1 MSRSSRADRTTGGD
15 GTPHGAVL
23 VVGGGFYGCSLATHL
38 ARQGARVTVLEARA
52 DLLGGA
58 SYFNQA
64 RVHGGYHYPRS
75 LRTAGRSQASYES
88 FTARYASCVV
98 DDFLCVYAVARGSL
112 TNARKFRRV
121 CDHIGAPLM
130 DAPASV
136 RRLFNPATVEA
147 SWVTREAVFDAVRLR
162 ELVREEMADA
172 GVTVRLGTPVSGV
185 AETASGALVT
195 LETGEVLAGDRVL
208 VCTYG
213 EGIDTLPG
221 GVGYAGL
228 HCEPCEMALVDLPEP
243 LRGKGVT
250 VMDGPYF
257 SLMPF
262 PSTPFSTLSH
272 VRYTPHGA
280 HPTYEQAAAALRA
293 GLTTRADWM
302 IRDAA
307 RYVPALAGAVH
318 RESLWG
324 VKTVPARRDGDDARP
339 IVLRRSDGGRVLSLL
354 GSKIDNIG
362 DAIRVAEEHLRDAV

>member
-1 MSRSSRADRTTGGD
+1 MSEIGPRWD
-15 GTPHGAVL
+15 VV
-23 VVGGGFYGCSLATHL
+23 VVGGGFYGSSLAAHL
-38 ARQGARVTVLEARA
+38 ARQGSRVTLLEARA

-75 LRTAGRSQASYES
+75 LRTAGRSQANYQQ
-88 FTARYASCVV
+88 FMARYESCVV

-121 CDHIGAPLM
+121 CDYVGAPLM

-136 RRLFNPATVEA
+136 RKLFNPATVET
-147 SWVTREAVFDAVRLR
+147 SWVTRESVFDAVRLR
-162 ELVREEMADA
+162 EFVRTELDDA
-172 GVTVRLGTPVSGV
+172 GVAVRLGARV
-185 AETASGALVT
+185 ARVVEGADGATVALEDGETLV
-195 LETGEVLAGDRVL
+195 AGRVL

-213 EGIDTLPG
+213 EAIEALPQE
-221 GVGYAGL
+221 VGYAGL
-228 HCEPCEMALVDLPEP
+228 HCEPCEMALMDVPDA

-262 PSTPFSTLSH
+262 PSTPFHTLSH

-280 HPTYEQAAAALRA
+280 HPSYEQAADALRA
-293 GLTTRADWM
+293 GLNSRADRM
-302 IRDAA
+302 MRDAV
-307 RYVPALAGAVH
+307 RYLPALRGAVH
-318 RESLWG
+318 VESLWG

-339 IVLRRSDGGRVLSLL
+339 IIMRRSGGGRVMSLL

-362 DAIRVAEEHLRDAV
+362 DALRVAEEHLRDAV

>member
-1 MSRSSRADRTTGGD
+1 MTSDAL
-15 GTPHGAVL
+15 PFHAV
-23 VVGGGFYGCSLATHL
+23 VVGGGFYGASLAAHL
-38 ARQGARVTVLEARA
+38 AREGARVTLLEARQ

-75 LRTAGRSQASYES
+75 LRTAGRSQANYQD
-88 FTARYASCVV
+88 FMTRYRSCVV
-98 DDFLCVYAVARGSL
+98 DDFQCVYAVARGSM

-121 CDHIGAPLM
+121 CDYVGAPLT

-136 RRLFNPATVEA
+136 RRLFNPAVVEA
-147 SWVTREAVFDAVRLR
+147 SWVTRESVFDAVRLR
-162 ELVREEMADA
+162 EFVREELAEA
-172 GVTVRLGTPVSGV
+172 GVTVRLGARV
-185 AETASGALVT
+185 ASVEECATRATITVENGETLSA
-195 LETGEVLAGDRVL
+195 DRVL

-213 EGIDTLPG
+213 ETLGLPD
-221 GVGYAGL
+221 GVGYSGL
-228 HCEPCEMALVDLPEP
+228 HCEPCEMALVDVPDA

-262 PSTPFSTLSH
+262 PSTPFHTLSH

-280 HPTYEQAAAALRA
+280 HPSYEQAADALRS
-293 GLTTRADWM
+293 GLNSRADRM
-302 IRDAA
+302 MRDAV
-307 RYVPALAGAVH
+307 RYLPALEGAVH

-339 IVLRRSDGGRVLSLL
+339 IVMRRSGGGRVMSLL

-362 DAIRVAEEHLRDAV
+362 DALRVAEEHLRDAV